1 VSRRAGA
8 GRGEPSVVPEADFGS
23 YYGRPVLKPPTWKT
37 PDVPVYTFLGG
48 MAGAAAPM
56 AVLAELTGQPA
67 LARAGRV
74 AALGGVTVGTVF
86 LIHDLGRPARFLNM
100 LRTLKP
106 TSPLSVGSWILAG
119 FGTLT
124 GAAAATDLTG
134 WLPGAGRLARY
145 AAAVLGPVMTTYTA
159 VLFADTAVPAWHEAH
174 RQLPFTFA
182 GSALGSAAGA
192 CLLATP
198 PAQAGPAR
206 VMAVAGTAMELVAER
221 RMDTRLGLVGE
232 PYRRGRAGRLMRAGR
247 ALTAAGALAAA
258 VSGRSRSL
266 SVAAG
271 VGLLAGSLVTRW
283 GVFEAGRQSATD
295 PRYTVVPQRERL
307 AARSGVSAPSA

>member
-1 VSRRAGA
+1 VRGRAGAGA
-8 GRGEPSVVPEADFGS
+8 GRGEPAVVPDAEFGS
-23 YYGRPVLKPPTWKT
+23 YYGRPVIKPPTWKT

-56 AVLAELTGQPA
+56 AVLAELTGRPA
-67 LARAGRV
+67 LARAGRL
-74 AALGGVTVGTVF
+74 AAAGGAAAGTVF

-106 TSPLSVGSWILAG
+106 TSPLSVGSWLLAG

-124 GAAAATDLTG
+124 GAAAASDLTG

-145 AAAVLGPVMTTYTA
+145 GAAALGPAMMTYTA

-174 RQLPFTFA
+174 RELPFTFA
-182 GSALGSAAGA
+182 GSALGSGAGVG
-192 CLLATP
+192 LLAAS

-206 VMAVAGTAMELVAER
+206 VMAVAGTALELVAER
-221 RMDTRLGLVGE
+221 RMDARLGLVGE
-232 PYRRGRAGRLMRAGR
+232 PYHRGRAGRLMRVGR

-258 VSGRSRSL
+258 AGRRSRPL

-271 VGLLAGSLVTRW
+271 MGLLAGSLVTRW
-283 GVFEAGRQSATD
+283 GVFEAGRQSAAD
-295 PRYTVVPQRERL
+295 PKYTVVPQRERL
-307 AARSGVSAPSA
+307 TARVSGPAA